1 MTASKLARLGPS
13 QPLVPLTWYTASEE
27 RRMDLLAITISI
39 TDSKGHVVLADQAHD
54 EALFSRAELR
64 FLLGTKPGEDF
75 ASREEQIIR
84 DGRAVLAAALV
95 ALDRR

>member
-13 QPLVPLTWYTASEE
+13 QPVVPLTWYTASEE
-27 RRMDLLAITISI
+27 RRIDLFAITISI
-39 TDSKGHVVLADQAHD
+39 TDGKGHAVLADQAHD
-54 EALFSRAELR
+54 EALSSRVELR
-64 FLLGTKPGEDF
+64 FPLGTKPEADV
-75 ASREEQIIR
+75 ATREEQIIQ